1 LENRARAKSW
11 QVASKHGTPVEQR
24 APNPVDRGLTVV
36 SPFVVPFGGSRAA
49 ASEHASAMNES
60 IDAVSECRDCGL
72 LQQLPEVPDGSLAA
86 CRRCDA
92 LLHQHRP
99 HTLPLSLA
107 CAAVGLFAFALA
119 FWLPM
124 ATVAMPGGRSAAS
137 DLLTGPELL
146 RQAGAWEL
154 SIVVVLTLLVL
165 PGFDLGAVLAMGVG
179 VWLGKV
185 PRWLR
190 RCFAALPALSNWAMV
205 EVFMLGAT
213 ISLVRLRAW
222 MAVEF
227 GPALFALGGVTLCSI
242 GVGAA
247 LDRRALWARVPLISP
262 PSSRPAG
269 PALISCAGCELV
281 ARCEDG
287 TSCPRCGRTL
297 RARKPQSV
305 HRTWALLAAAALL
318 AIPAN
323 ILPVMTIVKAGVGG
337 PSTIMGGTV
346 ELVENGFWLLAL
358 LVFVASIVV
367 PVFKLAALCTLLIS
381 TSRASTVRLRLRTKL
396 FRVVS
401 FIGRWSMLDIFA
413 TMTLVELARFGWLGS
428 VRPGG
433 GATAFCAV
441 VVLTMLASE
450 AFDPRLMW
458 DAAGENPAPSLSAR
472 QDWSTA

>member
-1 LENRARAKSW
+1 MTECL
-11 QVASKHGTPVEQR
+11 
-24 APNPVDRGLTVV
+24 
-36 SPFVVPFGGSRAA
+36 
-49 ASEHASAMNES
+49 
-60 IDAVSECRDCGL
+60 DALSECRDCGL
-72 LQQLPEVPDGSLAA
+72 LQQLPDVPEGTVAICS
-86 CRRCDA
+86 RCDA
-92 LLHQHRP
+92 MLHQHRRY
-99 HTLPLSLA
+99 TLPLSLA
-107 CAAVGLFAFALA
+107 CSGIGLVAFLLA
-119 FWLPM
+119 FWFPT
-124 ATVAMPGGRSAAS
+124 ATVSMPGGRSAAS

-154 SIVVVLTLLVL
+154 SVVVVVTLLIV
-165 PGFDLGAVLAMGVG
+165 PGFDLGAVLAMSVG

-190 RCFAALPALSNWAMV
+190 RAFSILPVLSSWAMV

-222 MAVEF
+222 MVVEF
-227 GPALFALGGVTLCSI
+227 GPALFALGGVTLCSV

-247 LDRRALWARVPLISP
+247 LDRRALWAKVPLA
-262 PSSRPAG
+262 PSAAG
-269 PALISCAGCELV
+269 LSASTTVISCAGCDLV
-281 ARCEDG
+281 VSSHDG
-287 TSCPRCGRTL
+287 DPCPRCSRTL
-297 RARKPQSV
+297 HTRKPQSV
-305 HRTWALLAAAALL
+305 HRTWALLAAAVLL

-323 ILPVMTIVKAGVGG
+323 ILPVMTIVKSGVGG

-346 ELVENGFWLLAL
+346 ELVEHGFWLLAL

-367 PVFKLAALCTLLIS
+367 PLIKLGALCTLLVS
-381 TSRASTVRLRLRTKL
+381 TSRASPARLRLRTKL
-396 FRVVS
+396 FRAVS

-428 VRPGG
+428 VRPGA

-458 DAAGENPAPSLSAR
+458 DAVGENPGRLHSVR
-472 QDWSTA
+472 KDWRVA